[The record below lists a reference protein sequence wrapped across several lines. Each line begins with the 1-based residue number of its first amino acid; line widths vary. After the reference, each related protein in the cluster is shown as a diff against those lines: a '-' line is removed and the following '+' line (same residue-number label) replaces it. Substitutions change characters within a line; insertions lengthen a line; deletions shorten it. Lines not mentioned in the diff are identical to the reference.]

1 MTNAYMNP
9 HDGVSQKDQTK
20 RPATMQPFDLFA
32 TRIWQIS
39 LDALADRLPAWIAE
53 VFALRA
59 ASPEPAG
66 RTVRQGWNSM
76 GEAVLERPAFA
87 ELGAAVRL
95 CCAEALKEMGVEASG
110 FGLQSWINLHDRG
123 GFNFPHIHEGSLLSG
138 SVYLQV
144 PPGSGP
150 LVFRDPRPHVAGSSV
165 KGSGPNGHKDV
176 HLRPY
181 AGLVVLFPCW
191 LEHFVEPHDG
201 DVPRIAIAFNARKL

>member
-1 MTNAYMNP
+1 MGNFHMNRQ
-9 HDGVSQKDQTK
+9 DAVSQNNQAK
-20 RPATMQPFDLFA
+20 RLATMQPFDLFA

-39 LDALADRLPAWIAE
+39 LDILADRRPAWIAE
-53 VFALRA
+53 VLALRA
-59 ASPEPAG
+59 ASPDPAG
-66 RTVRQGWNSM
+66 RTVRQGWNSS

-87 ELGAAVRL
+87 ELETAVRL
-95 CCAEALKEMGVEASG
+95 CCAEALKEMGVEAPG

-150 LVFRDPRPHVAGSSV
+150 LVFRDPRPHVVSSSV
-165 KGSGPNGHKDV
+165 KGSGPNGHKDI

-191 LEHFVEPHDG
+191 LEHFVESHDA
-201 DVPRIAIAFNARKL
+201 DVPRIAIAFNARRP